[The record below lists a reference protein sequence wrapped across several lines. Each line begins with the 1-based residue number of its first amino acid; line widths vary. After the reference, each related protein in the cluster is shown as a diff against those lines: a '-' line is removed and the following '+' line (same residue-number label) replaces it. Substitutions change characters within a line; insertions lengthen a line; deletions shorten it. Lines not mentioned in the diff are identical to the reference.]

1 MPDDGGGFSVLE
13 GRVLDAETRAEERPS
28 EHQDA
33 LRLWLRL
40 LTCTTLIEGEIR
52 TRLRERFDVTLPRFD
67 LMAQLEKSPDG
78 LTLGEL
84 SRRMMVS
91 NGNITGLVERLAE
104 LGLIERI
111 PHPTD
116 RRAAFVRLTQSGR
129 AAFAEM
135 AREHAGWVA
144 ALAADLSELEM
155 ATMMR
160 LLARMKNSVRASI
173 ETRREAAA

>member
-1 MPDDGGGFSVLE
+1 MSDVPQADRE
-13 GRVLDAETRAEERPS
+13 LDAETRADPNDHKDE
-28 EHQDA
+28 

-104 LGLIERI
+104 LGLVERQ
-111 PHPTD
+111 PHPSD
-116 RRAAFVRLTQSGR
+116 RRATFVRLTR
-129 AAFAEM
+129 AGHASFAEM
-135 AREHAGWVA
+135 ARAHADWIA
-144 ALAADLSELEM
+144 ALFQGVPEADMRLAMQALSRLKQSVHAAADERKAHAKE
-155 ATMMR
+155 
-160 LLARMKNSVRASI
+160 
-173 ETRREAAA
+173 